1 MIELPALSHFP
12 AFQATQ
18 QNFSHF
24 RLFRAVAGESNSRA
38 AFYLAARD
46 WLTFSRHG
54 VAGKKAVVPLEKH
67 KRIAKCNPWAFIFL
81 AYFF

>member
-46 WLTFSRHG
+46 
-54 VAGKKAVVPLEKH
+54 
-67 KRIAKCNPWAFIFL
+67 
-81 AYFF
+81 